1 MKKYQYILLDWDGN
15 LAQTLD
21 VWLEAFRIPL
31 EKRGLSITDEDI
43 ASSFGMFPQFV
54 VAWGL
59 KDVDAIVEEADKLA
73 KIKMP
78 EVDLYPDALEVLNGL
93 RDMGKHLAL
102 VTTTLHE
109 NVRHLLEKFQILDYF
124 EVIVA
129 GDDVTNHKPHPESL
143 ERALSLLVGRANE
156 AIMIGDSDKD
166 LRAANNAGIDSVL
179 FFPPEHR
186 KFYNFGKLKEHKPT
200 YVIEDFRKLL
210 DIVGE

>member
-1 MKKYQYILLDWDGN
+1 
-15 LAQTLD
+15 
-21 VWLEAFRIPL
+21 
-31 EKRGLSITDEDI
+31 LSITDEDI

-186 KFYNFGKLKEHKPT
+186 KFYNFDKLKEHKPT

>member
-1 MKKYQYILLDWDGN
+1 MKSYQYILLDWDGN
-15 LAQTLD
+15 LAKTLD

-31 EKRGLSITDEDI
+31 EKRGLSLTDEDI
-43 ASSFGMFPQFV
+43 ASSFGSFPQYV
-54 VAWGL
+54 AAWGL

-109 NVRHLLEKFQILDYF
+109 NVRHLLEKYQILDYF

-129 GDDVTNHKPHPESL
+129 GGGGT
-143 ERALSLLVGRANE
+143 
-156 AIMIGDSDKD
+156 
-166 LRAANNAGIDSVL
+166 
-179 FFPPEHR
+179 
-186 KFYNFGKLKEHKPT
+186 KE
-200 YVIEDFRKLL
+200 
-210 DIVGE
+210 